1 LVIIIRQRILGGKLM
16 FDFCLNNHK
25 YSKVHFIG
33 IGGISMSALAEIL
46 ISEGYNISGSDTKD
60 SLIIERLRKLGAK
73 IYIGHDEEN
82 VQDVDLVIYTDAIS
96 KDNVEFL
103 KAISLNIPVID
114 RATFLGALMKNYKN
128 SIAVSGT
135 HGKTTTTSMIST
147 ILNHSKLNPT
157 ILLGGELD
165 EIGGNVKLGS
175 KELILT
181 EACEYKGNILKY
193 FPTMAIILNMDEDH
207 LDYFKSIEHI
217 QDTFVQ
223 YAKNLNKDGYLI
235 INRDDAGAEKV
246 VKSTKAKVYTFGIH
260 NDCHYKAEDINFTK
274 EGYPTY
280 TLKIKN
286 DKSYKVNLSVMGLHN
301 VYNSLA
307 SIASAHIFG
316 IPMEDI
322 LERISLYKGV
332 HRRLELKGYY
342 NGAKVIDDY
351 AHHPTEIKATLSA
364 LRNTTNGNIYC
375 VFQPHTYTRTKLLLN
390 SFAESFASADKIII
404 TDIYAAREKD
414 NGLIHSRDL
423 VNAIFDKGFDAIY
436 LGSFSE
442 VEDYLMSHVK
452 EDDIILTMGAGN
464 VYMIGDSIVE
474 QSDDQNSNEKAA
486 V

>member
-1 LVIIIRQRILGGKLM
+1 M
-16 FDFCLNNHK
+16 FEFYLNDHK
-25 YSKVHFIG
+25 YSSIHFIG

-46 ISEGYNISGSDTKD
+46 ISEGYNVSGSDTKD
-60 SLIIERLRKLGAK
+60 SLIIERLKKLGAK
-73 IYIGHDEEN
+73 IYIGHDAEN
-82 VQDVDLVIYTDAIS
+82 IQDVDLVIYTDAIS
-96 KDNVEFL
+96 KDNVEYS

-114 RATFLGALMKNYKN
+114 RATFLGALMKNYNN

-147 ILNHSKLNPT
+147 ILNHSEYNPT

-165 EIGGNVKLGS
+165 AIGGNVKLGS
-175 KELILT
+175 KELIIT

-193 FPTMAIILNMDEDH
+193 FPTMAIILNMDNDH

-217 QDTFVQ
+217 QDTFVE
-223 YAKNLNKDGYLI
+223 YAKKLDKDGHLI
-235 INRDDAGAEKV
+235 INIDDLGAEKV
-246 VKSTKAKVYTFGIH
+246 IKNTKANVYTFGIH
-260 NDCHYKAEDINFTK
+260 NNCDYRAEDISLTK
-274 EGYPTY
+274 EGYPSY

-286 DKSYKVNLSVMGLHN
+286 GKSYKVKLSVLGVHN

-307 SIASAHIFG
+307 SIAAAHILG
-316 IPMEDI
+316 IPMEVI
-322 LERISLYKGV
+322 LERIVLYTGV

-351 AHHPTEIKATLSA
+351 AHHPTEIKATLNA
-364 LRNTTNGNIYC
+364 LRSTTNGTIYC

-436 LGSFSE
+436 LGSFTE
-442 VEDYLMSHVK
+442 VEDYLMNHVK
-452 EDDIILTMGAGN
+452 KDDIILTMGAGN

-474 QSDDQNSNEKAA
+474 NSNKQDNEKAA